1 MKEIIISSIKGLGKS
16 GQPQKKKKKKM
27 KLNLYYTYTHQK
39 KKKINSKQ
47 IKDLNVCPET

>member
-16 GQPQKKKKKKM
+16 GQPQKKKKKM
-27 KLNLYYTYTHQK
+27 KLNLYYTYTHQKK